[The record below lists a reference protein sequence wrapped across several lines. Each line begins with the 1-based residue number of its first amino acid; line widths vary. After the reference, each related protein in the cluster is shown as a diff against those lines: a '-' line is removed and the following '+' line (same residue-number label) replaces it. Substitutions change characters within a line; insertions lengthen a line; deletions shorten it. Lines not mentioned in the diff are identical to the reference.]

1 MIDNPLPDQV
11 MQEMDA
17 IQKASDFEDYCKSH
31 AIEIAKH
38 YNVYP
43 ELHDDFAEYYHDY
56 MCQNHDQFD
65 HTCVHLDNSYI
76 DDWWDECGDLYDDY
90 NSPYDIDPTPQ
101 YLYDDTGGEP
111 PISAKERSNAEFAKK
126 YGNIFHYGIELDD
139 YHD

>member
-43 ELHDDFAEYYHDY
+43 ELHDDFAEYYHDC
-56 MCQNHDQFD
+56 MSQNPHLFD
-65 HTCVHLDNSYI
+65 HTCVHLDDSYI
-76 DDWWDECGDLYDDY
+76 DG
-90 NSPYDIDPTPQ
+90 
-101 YLYDDTGGEP
+101 
-111 PISAKERSNAEFAKK
+111 
-126 YGNIFHYGIELDD
+126 
-139 YHD
+139 